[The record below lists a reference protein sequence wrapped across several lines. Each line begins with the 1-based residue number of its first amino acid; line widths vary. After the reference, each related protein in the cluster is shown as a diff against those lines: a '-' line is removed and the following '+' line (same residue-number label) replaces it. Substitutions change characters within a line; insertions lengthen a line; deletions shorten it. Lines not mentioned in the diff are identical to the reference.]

1 MLTGK
6 SATVFLNVLF
16 GKNCTCTLALIAG
29 VVSVVCQCSM
39 REIGI
44 KVTHV

>member
-6 SATVFLNVLF
+6 SATVFLKLF

-29 VVSVVCQCSM
+29 VVSVMCQCSM